1 MKNKKKPKKLKRKNS
16 LLNRYQIET
25 IQSTVDKLG
34 SRFLSNLT
42 QIFKMCLALTEIF
55 ALMDVEVCWEP
66 FSIFQ
71 LLSAFF
77 VGMCEIGAN
86 EYELTADPA
95 SRINNVC
102 HKSSFEFFS
111 NSVSLLSKMKI
122 GHRNVANCKCFTM
135 AL

>member
-1 MKNKKKPKKLKRKNS
+1 MKTDNNQKRKEKWEV
-16 LLNRYQIET
+16 LYQSYSEN
-25 IQSTVDKLG
+25 TVDSLG
-34 SRFLSNLT
+34 RFLSDLT

-102 HKSSFEFFS
+102 HKSSFEFFFK
-111 NSVSLLSKMKI
+111 L
-122 GHRNVANCKCFTM
+122 CFTF
-135 AL
+135 LKNENGSWKYNKIQTFYNGKIPK

>member
-1 MKNKKKPKKLKRKNS
+1 MEQKILYQTYFENAIDS
-16 LLNRYQIET
+16 L
-25 IQSTVDKLG
+25 G
-34 SRFLSNLT
+34 RFLSNLT

-111 NSVSLLSKMKI
+111 NSVSLLSKMKM
-122 GHRNVANCKCFTM
+122 GHENVTKCTHFAM
-135 AL
+135 AKWWLEKLHT